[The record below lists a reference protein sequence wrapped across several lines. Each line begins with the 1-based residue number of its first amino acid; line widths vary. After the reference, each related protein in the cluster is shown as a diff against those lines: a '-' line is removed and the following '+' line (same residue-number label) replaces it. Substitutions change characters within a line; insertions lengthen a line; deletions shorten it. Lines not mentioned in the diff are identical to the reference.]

1 MVSIQE
7 MLIGNGKEETEE
19 KIDIEN
25 DSSYLTACWGLQF
38 ITKWSGQGVT
48 FSLLLANIYIDPA
61 DAAVAVQRRTT
72 LRRLVHFIMTFI
84 SYGSS
89 QEIHISGSG
98 EPGIYTQNKTMIW

>member
-1 MVSIQE
+1 MPNNINLYFIINKEQIVFCYILFDLVLFDIRYWQQVS
-7 MLIGNGKEETEE
+7 
-19 KIDIEN
+19 D
-25 DSSYLTACWGLQF
+25 
-38 ITKWSGQGVT
+38 
-48 FSLLLANIYIDPA
+48 IDPA

-98 EPGIYTQNKTMIW
+98 EPGIYTRNETMI